1 MVGFAW
7 GASILYPHMTSEP
20 NVFFPMDYEQWGRR
34 QGTENRP
41 SSEQNHQALDGYG
54 EQFRGKNCSKQP
66 TTAEKKERVETI
78 FESKKYV

>member
-1 MVGFAW
+1 MGSLHSVPKHDAR
-7 GASILYPHMTSEP
+7 TQR
-20 NVFFPMDYEQWGRR
+20 FFFSMDYEQWGRR
-34 QGTENRP
+34 QGTENCP

-78 FESKKYV
+78 FESRKYV